1 MTINPKSFRLGSRE
15 RASASVDLALKDR
28 LARTKLD
35 RSEIRLP
42 KKLRAPIANEPF
54 NRAAYAAGMDD
65 GFECRTFGTGMHG
78 MRIGMR
84 SYMAGFK
91 HGKWMRDHEF

>member
-1 MTINPKSFRLGSRE
+1 MMGPKSFRLGSRE
-15 RASASVDLALKDR
+15 RAAAAVQLAQEERNAKAKPKR
-28 LARTKLD
+28 MTVA
-35 RSEIRLP
+35 

-54 NRAAYAAGMDD
+54 NRAAHSAGIDD
-65 GFECRTFGTGMHG
+65 GAEGRPFGSA
-78 MRIGMR
+78 MRGVPTGMR